1 MSNFGDVLHVG
12 CETKEGNRLMKKLLN
27 MSASLL
33 LAASATVACAQSS
46 GADLYKANCIL
57 CHGENGEADTPAGK
71 TFKAAS
77 FNASDG
83 LKKTDS
89 ELAAI
94 IKNGKDKMPPWSDV
108 LTDEQVKDVIAYIR
122 TLKKK

>member
-1 MSNFGDVLHVG
+1 
-12 CETKEGNRLMKKLLN
+12 MKKILYV
-27 MSASLL
+27 SASLL
-33 LAASATVACAQSS
+33 LTTSASVACAQSS
-46 GADLYKANCIL
+46 GADLYKTNCIL
-57 CHGENGEADTPAGK
+57 CHGETGEADTPAGK

-77 FNASDG
+77 FNTPDG

-89 ELAAI
+89 ELAVI

-108 LTDEQVKDVIAYIR
+108 LTDDQVKDVIAYIR